1 MRNIYPKLITT
12 LFVILFV
19 ALVLKYSDA
28 DSRSAGGHSTS
39 VSAIRTSQRAN

>member
-19 ALVLKYSDA
+19 AMILKYSDA
-28 DSRSAGGHSTS
+28 DSK
-39 VSAIRTSQRAN
+39 VSDNKTVTAQIK